1 MVADRAGDKMSIE
14 NTATEPKTDKAK
26 KNLQEKKTSYHHGNL
41 RKALIEE
48 GIRMVHEDGMQ
59 AFSLR
64 KLAKRVGVSA
74 AACYNHFANA
84 QELTD
89 VMLEYI
95 SDRFVQ
101 ALRQAVV
108 KSDDSNVMISMGRA
122 YVEFFAGNPH
132 YFSVLFDSENVDIH
146 ITQDSV
152 VYSKRNEPFQLFV
165 QEAAKGAAAEG
176 EAEGTAFRD
185 RILAMWAMVH
195 GFAAMANM
203 KGFCYEGD
211 WGALVEEIL
220 KKL

>member
-1 MVADRAGDKMSIE
+1 MAADKVGSEMGIE

-48 GIRMVHEDGMQ
+48 GIRMVHENGMQ

-89 VMLEYI
+89 VMLGYI

-101 ALRQAVV
+101 ALRQAVA

-132 YFSVLFDSENVDIH
+132 YFSVLFDSENVDIR
-146 ITQDSV
+146 ITKDSIL
-152 VYSKRNEPFQLFV
+152 YSGKNEPFQLFV
-165 QEAAKGAAAEG
+165 QKALKGAAEEGKAEG
-176 EAEGTAFRD
+176 EAFRD
-185 RILAMWAMVH
+185 RLLAMWAMVH

>member
-1 MVADRAGDKMSIE
+1 MGIE

-48 GIRMVHEDGMQ
+48 GIRMVHENGMQ

-89 VMLEYI
+89 VMLGYI

-101 ALRQAVV
+101 ALRQAVA

-132 YFSVLFDSENVDIH
+132 YFSVLFDSENVDIR
-146 ITQDSV
+146 ITKDSIL
-152 VYSKRNEPFQLFV
+152 YSGKNEPFQLFV
-165 QEAAKGAAAEG
+165 QKALKGAAEEGKAEG
-176 EAEGTAFRD
+176 EAFRD
-185 RILAMWAMVH
+185 RLLAMWAMVH

>member
-1 MVADRAGDKMSIE
+1 MSAWNMIKEAKPDKEQES
-14 NTATEPKTDKAK
+14 
-26 KNLQEKKTSYHHGNL
+26 LREKKTAYHHGDL

-48 GIRMVHEDGMQ
+48 GIRMVHENGMQ

-74 AACYNHFANA
+74 AACYNHFTNV
-84 QELTD
+84 QEL
-89 VMLEYI
+89 VHAMMAYI

-101 ALRQAVV
+101 ALQQAVE
-108 KSDDSNVMISMGRA
+108 KSTDSDVMICMGRA
-122 YVEFFAGNPH
+122 YVEFFARNPH
-132 YFSVLFDSENVDIH
+132 YFSVLFESENVDIR
-146 ITQDSV
+146 ITKDSIL
-152 VYSKRNEPFQLFV
+152 YSGKNEPFQLFV
-165 QEAAKGAAAEG
+165 QKALKGAAEEG
-176 EAEGTAFRD
+176 EAEGEAFRD
-185 RILAMWAMVH
+185 RLLAMWAMVH

>member
-1 MVADRAGDKMSIE
+1 MAADKVGSEMGIE

-48 GIRMVHEDGMQ
+48 GIRMVHENGMQ

-89 VMLEYI
+89 VMRGYI

-101 ALRQAVV
+101 ALRQAVA

-132 YFSVLFDSENVDIH
+132 YFSVLFDSENVDIR
-146 ITQDSV
+146 ITKDSIL
-152 VYSKRNEPFQLFV
+152 YSGKNEPFQLFV
-165 QEAAKGAAAEG
+165 QKALKGAAEEG
-176 EAEGTAFRD
+176 EAEGEAFRD
-185 RILAMWAMVH
+185 RLLAMWAMVH

>member
-1 MVADRAGDKMSIE
+1 MGIE

-48 GIRMVHEDGMQ
+48 GIRMVHENGMQ

-89 VMLEYI
+89 VMLGYI

-101 ALRQAVV
+101 ALRQAVA

-132 YFSVLFDSENVDIH
+132 YFSVLFDSENVDIR
-146 ITQDSV
+146 ITKDSIL
-152 VYSKRNEPFQLFV
+152 YSGKNEPFQLFV
-165 QEAAKGAAAEG
+165 QKALKGAAEEG
-176 EAEGTAFRD
+176 EAEGEAFRD
-185 RILAMWAMVH
+185 RLLAMWAMVH

>member
-1 MVADRAGDKMSIE
+1 MGIE

-48 GIRMVHEDGMQ
+48 GIRMVHENGMQ

-89 VMLEYI
+89 VMLGYI

-101 ALRQAVV
+101 ALA